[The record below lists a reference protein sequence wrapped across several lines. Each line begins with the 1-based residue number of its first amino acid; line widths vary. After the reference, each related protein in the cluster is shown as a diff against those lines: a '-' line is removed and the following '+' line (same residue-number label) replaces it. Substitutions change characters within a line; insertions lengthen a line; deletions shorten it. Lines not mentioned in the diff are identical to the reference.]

1 MSQANQEMRT
11 NLISTPPHRLLPE
24 LDQYRAVN
32 PECKSTSENPR
43 LDSGF
48 PFAYPLVGR

>member
-11 NLISTPPHRLLPE
+11 NQFNPPHRVLPE
-24 LDQYRAVN
+24 LDQYSAVN

-48 PFAYPLVGR
+48 PFANLLMGR